1 MARKKKQP
9 GEHREPIGRPPF
21 EITKAVLKKVERLAA
36 KGLAEYQIAY
46 SIGIHPD
53 TFIEKKK
60 TFPDFSEAVRR
71 GKARGVKIISNALF
85 RTALGGHFPAQK
97 YYLNNR
103 APDDWAEVKAIEHS
117 GIVEHIHVSEKTE
130 EELATD
136 IEAAKQRLRDSG
148 ISLIGE
154 SKAKTVQNKSPVVH
168 RVHAAQVG
176 SGKATPDNL

>member
-117 GIVEHIHVSEKTE
+117 GIVEHHHVTE
-130 EELATD
+130 MTEDELAAD
-136 IEAAKQRLRDSG
+136 INAARAELGG
-148 ISLIGE
+148 IGKPIRRTAKE
-154 SKAKTVQNKSPVVH
+154 KAEPNKPPVVH
-168 RVHAAQVG
+168 
-176 SGKATPDNL
+176 